1 MEFLTTSEAADYV
14 RLGERKLYELVTS
27 GEIPCSKVTGKWLF
41 PRHELDRW
49 VLSGL
54 ARPAG
59 MIAADPPPIVGGSQD
74 DLLEWTLRE
83 SRSGLATLTE
93 GTARGVERVQRDEV
107 IAAAIHFH
115 SDAVSE
121 GPAGDANIAAVRA
134 MAGLHDAVLVGLARR
149 EQGLLLPPDNPKH
162 LRNLSDVLASGAQ
175 MAVRQPGAGA
185 QMLLEVLLRRAGAK
199 PKDMR
204 RLEPPCLTGP
214 DLAAAIRAGKAD
226 CGIAT
231 RAAAKSAGLDFV
243 PLLWEDFD
251 LLMRQRS
258 YFRPSVQALIG
269 FIGQKRLKQRA
280 AELSGY
286 DPAPAGQIRFAA

>member
-1 MEFLTTSEAADYV
+1 MDFLTTSEAADYV

-41 PRHELDRW
+41 PRQELDLW

-54 ARPAG
+54 SRPAG

-83 SRSGLATLTE
+83 SGSGLASLTE
-93 GTARGVERVQRDEV
+93 GTARGVERLQRGEV
-107 IAAAIHFH
+107 IAAAVQFH
-115 SDAVSE
+115 SRDVA
-121 GPAGDANIAAVRA
+121 AGDGNIAAMRA
-134 MAGLHDAVLVGLARR
+134 MPGLHDAVLVGMVRR
-149 EQGLLLPPDNPKH
+149 EQGLLVAPENPRQ
-162 LRNLSDVLASGAQ
+162 LRSLADVLASGAQ

-185 QMLLEVLLRRAGAK
+185 QMLLDMLLNGAGAS
-199 PKDMR
+199 PKDLR

-214 DLAAAIRAGKAD
+214 DLAAAIRAGRAD

-231 RAAAKSAGLDFV
+231 RAAATSAGLDFV
-243 PLLWEDFD
+243 PLLWENFD

-258 YFRPSVQALIG
+258 YFRPQVQALIG
-269 FIGQKRLKQRA
+269 FLGGKRLKQRA
-280 AELSGY
+280 AELTGY
-286 DPAPAGQIRFAA
+286 DTAPAGQIRFAA